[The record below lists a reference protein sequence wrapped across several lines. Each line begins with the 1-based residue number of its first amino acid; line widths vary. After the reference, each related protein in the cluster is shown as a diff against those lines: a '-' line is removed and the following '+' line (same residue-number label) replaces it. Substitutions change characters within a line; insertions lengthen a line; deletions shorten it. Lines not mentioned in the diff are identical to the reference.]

1 MRKALV
7 LKRETLAELTTD
19 ELAGVAGASTVIT
32 PALIVAILKDVIATL
47 PTGTC
52 A

>member
-7 LKRETLAELTTD
+7 LKREPLAELTGD
-19 ELAGVAGASTVIT
+19 ELAGVVGGSTVIT
-32 PALIVAILKDVIATL
+32 PAVITAIVKEVVTTL
-47 PTGTC
+47 GC